1 MAAFNAVACK
11 SAVEADAARLT
22 IEVAGVEEMDY
33 SYLGP
38 IGREH
43 YGNENGNGVLL
54 PDGSKL
60 STIPKTNWP
69 NYPDTSDGNKGKGKE
84 VSINYLAIRYNK

>member
-1 MAAFNAVACK
+1 
-11 SAVEADAARLT
+11 
-22 IEVAGVEEMDY
+22 MDY

-60 STIPKTNWP
+60 STSPETNWP
-69 NYPDTSDGNKGKGKE
+69 DYPNANDDNKGKGKE
-84 VSINYLAIRYNK
+84 VAISYLAIRYNK